1 MEGVIEKQK
10 AGRKRERERETER
23 ERRYGRGDDDTRSLG
38 TQKESKALSVLF
50 TVQLFV
56 CFITATR

>member
-1 MEGVIEKQK
+1 MRN
-10 AGRKRERERETER
+10 RKRGEERERERERETER
-23 ERRYGRGDDDTRSLG
+23 ERRYGRGDDDIRSLG